1 MIMERIRMKTR
12 GRVMI
17 RSVMYTKPL
26 PHSVLGMMLFIAIR
40 FEDMHPGLSE
50 KEFWGR
56 KE

>member
-1 MIMERIRMKTR
+1 MKTR

-26 PHSVLGMMLFIAIR
+26 PHSVLGMVLFIAIR